1 MADQDIDMIG
11 THALQY
17 GLEETGG
24 DWCTGSG
31 EVKVVLMTINIVYN
45 VYMPVTSELEGI
57 QAGWNKN
64 EILFIITSGY
74 WE

>member
-31 EVKVVLMTINIVYN
+31 EVKVVLMTIYSLQCLHACN
-45 VYMPVTSELEGI
+45 
-57 QAGWNKN
+57 Q
-64 EILFIITSGY
+64 
-74 WE
+74 

>member
-17 GLEETGG
+17 GLEESGG

-31 EVKVVLMTINIVYN
+31 EVKVVLMTIKIVYN

-57 QAGWNKN
+57 QAG
-64 EILFIITSGY
+64 
-74 WE
+74 